1 MTPQDDTSRRHTLF
15 AALAAVAATT
25 AALATLT
32 ACSTAPVTF
41 DRQHPPGL
49 PVESVTET
57 AADVVDTDAPAPG
70 STLAPRA
77 DPTDAVPPGLTLAVV
92 VSDETADTDAAVR
105 AVDAF
110 ADDVGATVTHAVALP
125 EHVADP
131 EALLELALG
140 AAPDVVVVLGPAM
153 LDALDRVSAST
164 LDQQFLTIGA
174 QLPEPTAN
182 VTAVVWSGS
191 GSGSGPGA
199 RPAPE
204 PEASIGGAAPDVA
217 PRTREALSA
226 GLAAVAS
233 GTTGYVLALP

>member
-15 AALAAVAATT
+15 AALAAAAATT
-25 AALATLT
+25 AALAVLT

-49 PVESVTET
+49 LAEMVTET
-57 AADVVDTDAPAPG
+57 AAEVVDTGEPAPG
-70 STLAPRA
+70 STLAPRI
-77 DPTDAVPPGLTLAVV
+77 DQTEAVPAGLSLTVV
-92 VSDETADTDAAVR
+92 VSDATADTDAAAR

-125 EHVADP
+125 EDDADP
-131 EALLELALG
+131 EALLEVALG
-140 AAPDVVVVLGPAM
+140 TRPDVVVVLGPAM

-182 VTAVVWSGS
+182 VTAVVW
-191 GSGSGPGA
+191 PGA
-199 RPAPE
+199 GTEPEPEAE

-233 GTTGYVLALP
+233 GTTGYVVALP